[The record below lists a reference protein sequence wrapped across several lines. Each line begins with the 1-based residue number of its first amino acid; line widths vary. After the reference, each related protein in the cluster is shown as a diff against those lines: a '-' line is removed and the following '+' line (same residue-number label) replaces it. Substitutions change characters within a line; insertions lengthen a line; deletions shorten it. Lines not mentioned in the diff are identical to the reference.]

1 MFNPVLQGN
10 TIIPTFQL
18 KKPGLRDEV
27 RISNV
32 LKTTN
37 LATVMDEMQTQIFGF
52 LGHTLLYFMTDLA
65 VQV

>member
-10 TIIPTFQL
+10 TTIPTFQL
-18 KKPGLRDEV
+18 KKLGLRDEV
-27 RISNV
+27 KISNV

-37 LATVMDEMQTQIFGF
+37 LGTVMDERQTQSFRF
-52 LGHTLLYFMTDLA
+52 LGHTLLCFKTDLA

>member
-10 TIIPTFQL
+10 TTIPSFQL
-18 KKPGLRDEV
+18 KKLGLRDEV

-37 LATVMDEMQTQIFGF
+37 LGTVMDEMQTQIFGL
-52 LGHTLLYFMTDLA
+52 LGHTLLYFMTNLA